1 MPSRKLLLFR
11 AAVLLAASLG
21 AASLA
26 SADLAAPASYV
37 DPFIGTGGH
46 GHTFPGATA
55 PFGMVQLSPDTGT
68 EGWDWCSGYH
78 YSDKSIMGF
87 SHTHLSGTGCGDLG
101 NILFVPQIAPAK
113 WVAGSKENPSE
124 GYRAPF
130 DHKNEFAQAGYY
142 RVKLDNGITAE
153 LGATER
159 AGMHRYTFPAGSDA
173 TLLIDL
179 SHKVQLGDN
188 HQFDSEVKV
197 ESNKLV
203 TGWQKT
209 DGWAN
214 GKTYYFAAEFS
225 EPITGQS
232 FQVGG
237 TAVPDDKK
245 EAAGKNVKALL
256 DFGKLK
262 EPLNI
267 HVGISAVSAKEALA
281 NLKAEV
287 GTKNFD
293 AVRAETGKHWNTI
306 LSRANVTT
314 PDEAQKRTFY
324 TALYHTM
331 VAPTLYSDAD
341 GKYVG
346 RDGKVHTAPGFKYYS
361 TFSLWDTFRAAH
373 PLYTLI
379 APDYVPG
386 FISSILAH
394 AEHNDSH
401 ELPVWP
407 LCSFETGTMIG
418 YHSVPVIVDAYF
430 KGFRDFDAKKALEY
444 MKISANRRE
453 GHEQYAK
460 DGFAPSGFDGAQGT
474 SRTLEY
480 AYDDWCIAQFAGAL
494 GDKETQKEYGQRSQ
508 NYRKVYDESVGLM
521 RGRGRD
527 GKWIEPFKPTVVDF
541 GSFTEAN
548 SWQYSWSVMQ
558 DVPGMIELM
567 GGPQKFVD
575 KLDTMWVTEGVES
588 HAPDVSGL
596 IGQYAHGNEPSHH
609 VAYLYDFAGQPW
621 KTQKWIRQIC
631 QTMYSDKPDG
641 LSGNEDCGQMS
652 AWYIFSALGFYPVNP
667 ASGIYMIGSPL
678 FPKAEIAVG
687 GNRKFVVETENA
699 APENAYIQSA
709 TLNGKPLDRT
719 WITHKEISGG
729 GTLKFVMGPKP
740 NESWGVKELPPATG
754 F

>member
-1 MPSRKLLLFR
+1 MGAGFEGIPS
-11 AAVLLAASLG
+11 
-21 AASLA
+21 
-26 SADLAAPASYV
+26 D
-37 DPFIGTGGH
+37 
-46 GHTFPGATA
+46 
-55 PFGMVQLSPDTGT
+55 
-68 EGWDWCSGYH
+68 
-78 YSDKSIMGF
+78 
-87 SHTHLSGTGCGDLG
+87 
-101 NILFVPQIAPAK
+101 
-113 WVAGSKENPSE
+113 

-153 LGATER
+153 LSATEPR
-159 AGMHRYTFPAGSDA
+159 RHAPLHFPCGLPAA

-179 SHKVQLGDN
+179 SHKVQLGDDRK
-188 HQFDSEVKV
+188 FDSEVKV

-225 EPITGQS
+225 EPITDQS
-232 FQVGG
+232 FQVGNG
-237 TAVPDDKK
+237 VSDDKK

-256 DFGKLK
+256 DFGTLRK
-262 EPLNI
+262 PLNI
-267 HVGISAVSAKEALA
+267 HAGISAVSVKEALA

-287 GTKNFD
+287 GNKNFD

-314 PDEAQKRTFY
+314 PDEAQKRIFY

-379 APDYVPG
+379 TPDYVPG
-386 FISSILAH
+386 VHQAPSSPTPR
-394 AEHNDSH
+394 HNDSH
-401 ELPVWP
+401 ELPIWP
-407 LCSFETGTMIG
+407 LCSHETGTMIG

-480 AYDDWCIAQFAGAL
+480 AYDDWCIAQFAGRARRQ
-494 GDKETQKEYGQRSQ
+494 GD
-508 NYRKVYDESVGLM
+508 
-521 RGRGRD
+521 
-527 GKWIEPFKPTVVDF
+527 
-541 GSFTEAN
+541 
-548 SWQYSWSVMQ
+548 
-558 DVPGMIELM
+558 
-567 GGPQKFVD
+567 
-575 KLDTMWVTEGVES
+575 TEG
-588 HAPDVSGL
+588 
-596 IGQYAHGNEPSHH
+596 
-609 VAYLYDFAGQPW
+609 
-621 KTQKWIRQIC
+621 IRAA
-631 QTMYSDKPDG
+631 
-641 LSGNEDCGQMS
+641 LS
-652 AWYIFSALGFYPVNP
+652 
-667 ASGIYMIGSPL
+667 
-678 FPKAEIAVG
+678 
-687 GNRKFVVETENA
+687 
-699 APENAYIQSA
+699 
-709 TLNGKPLDRT
+709 
-719 WITHKEISGG
+719 
-729 GTLKFVMGPKP
+729 
-740 NESWGVKELPPATG
+740 ELPQGLRRKRRHSCAAATATANG
-754 F
+754 SNHSSRR